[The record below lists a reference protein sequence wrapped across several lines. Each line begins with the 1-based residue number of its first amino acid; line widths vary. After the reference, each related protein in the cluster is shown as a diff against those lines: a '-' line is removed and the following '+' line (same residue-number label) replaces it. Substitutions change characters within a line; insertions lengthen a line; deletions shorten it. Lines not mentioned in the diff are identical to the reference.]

1 MLKSPIVLSYI
12 FFGVPMLMY
21 LGQSGFVYLAQGRYG
36 MALCLAG
43 YAIGNV
49 GLIMDAHGI

>member
-1 MLKSPIVLSYI
+1 MKSPIILSYI